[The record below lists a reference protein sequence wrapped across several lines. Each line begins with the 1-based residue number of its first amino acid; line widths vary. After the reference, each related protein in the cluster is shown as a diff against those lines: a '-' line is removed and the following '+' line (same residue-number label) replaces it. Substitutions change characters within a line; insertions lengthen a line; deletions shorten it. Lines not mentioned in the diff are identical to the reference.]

1 MQPIFPEYIKFLNSH
16 GCNTDWFQE
25 RTFWLDRNMVKGFKR
40 GGQEP
45 TPLFRIKVGDD
56 LSVTL
61 TEHKSFRDGLQ
72 FETWDKTIQRMLPHL
87 RDIEVKSIETLK
99 KHCADSGRRVIN
111 LNSTGKDSMV
121 TTHLAKKAGIEFDTY
136 FNVTTLDV
144 AESNLMAKRN
154 GYEHIYPDPQYGGFY
169 KYIHRYSQLIPSRLN
184 RFCCQYFKE
193 NPTVDN
199 FDANEKLLFLFGM
212 RNEESA
218 RRSGYE
224 DIWVNE
230 KWGNRDWIGVLPIR
244 QWTEFDIWLYI
255 LLEDIEINDKYRYG
269 YTRVGCGIACPNY
282 TKSTWV
288 LDRHWYPKAFTRWRE
303 IVRKDFVDN
312 NKWLIMNCTIE
323 EYVTKAWTGGVYR
336 PEPTEEVIQEY
347 AEHSGLDVEVARKYF
362 NRYCMNGCKNK
373 RGQPLKIK
381 DKNALAMN
389 MKLFGRQVESF
400 KCKRCLMKEFGWS
413 DEDWQDKIAA
423 FKRQGCQLF

>member
-1 MQPIFPEYIKFLNSH
+1 M
-16 GCNTDWFQE
+16 
-25 RTFWLDRNMVKGFKR
+25 
-40 GGQEP
+40 
-45 TPLFRIKVGDD
+45 
-56 LSVTL
+56 TL

-72 FETWDKTIQRMLPHL
+72 FETWDETIQRMLPHL
-87 RDIEVKSIETLK
+87 REIEVKSIETLK
-99 KHCADSGRRVIN
+99 KHCANSGRRVIN

-121 TTHLAKKAGIEFDTY
+121 TTHLGKKAGIEFDTY

-169 KYIHRYSQLIPSRLN
+169 RYIQRCGGVGERFIPTRLS

-212 RNEESA
+212 RNEESSK
-218 RRSGYE
+218 RSAYE
-224 DIWVNE
+224 DTLVNE

-244 QWTEFDIWLYI
+244 QWTEFELWLYI
-255 LLEDIEINDKYRYG
+255 LLENIEINDKYRYG
-269 YTRVGCGIACPNY
+269 YTRVGCGIACPYY
-282 TKSTWV
+282 TKYTWV
-288 LDRHWYPKAFTRWRE
+288 LDKYWYPYLFNRWRN
-303 IVRKDFVDN
+303 ILRDAFISDS
-312 NKWLIMNCTIE
+312 KWLVMNCTVE
-323 EYVTKAWTGGVYR
+323 EYVTKAWNGGVYR
-336 PEPTEEVIQEY
+336 PEPTEEVIMEY
-347 AEHSGLDVEVARKYF
+347 AEHSGLDIEVARKYF

-389 MKLFGRQVESF
+389 MKLFGRQTDSF

-413 DEDWQDKIAA
+413 DEDWQGKIVA